1 LTLNIFYNSINDDG
15 ENIVVIVN
23 KEKVINI
30 SVKPKHW
37 HIMTLGI
44 FDDINHVRIDN
55 SKKVIYEKT
64 FDDKFREVFK
74 IKSYIMDIE

>member
-1 LTLNIFYNSINDDG
+1 
-15 ENIVVIVN
+15 
-23 KEKVINI
+23 
-30 SVKPKHW
+30 
-37 HIMTLGI
+37 MTLGI